1 VQRLNSNALF
11 ARWFWVVYVPL
22 GFLAGLFVLLAAGF
36 LPSWG
41 VWILAAVGAWSLL
54 AVVLL
59 FERRRRGLSVPP
71 PKSIVK
77 GTAWV
82 AGLAVAGS
90 LFGWLGT
97 GRLTSDT
104 GVVMALVGAFLVTFA
119 VLAPALKIVDL
130 LLRRLGRMLLRG
142 RGAPESPAP
151 GIETEP
157 VAPTREPEPASAKAR
172 WDERYSGYARAWME
186 ARRAVA
192 SPEIE
197 PERRAPAPV
206 RAQRTPT
213 RPSRPAPGKI
223 AAPERKAA
231 GEYEYRRDRE
241 LARESSSLER

>member
-1 VQRLNSNALF
+1 MQRLNSKALF

-22 GFLAGLFVLLAAGF
+22 GLLAGLLVLLAAGF

-41 VWILAAVGAWSLL
+41 VWILAAFGAWSLL

-82 AGLAVAGS
+82 AALAAAGS

-142 RGAPESPAP
+142 RGESPAP
-151 GIETEP
+151 GIETES

-186 ARRAVA
+186 ARRTGTA
-192 SPEIE
+192 SPKIE

-206 RAQRTPT
+206 RAQRTP
-213 RPSRPAPGKI
+213 SRPPRQAPGRI

-241 LARESSSLER
+241 PARESSSRER